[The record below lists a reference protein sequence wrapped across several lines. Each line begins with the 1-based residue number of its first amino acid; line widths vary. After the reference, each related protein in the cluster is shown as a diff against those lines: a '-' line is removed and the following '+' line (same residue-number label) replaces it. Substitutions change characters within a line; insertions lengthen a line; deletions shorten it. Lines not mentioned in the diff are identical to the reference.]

1 MILRPNLITASVIS
15 QTKLEFYV
23 TNLPTRN
30 HTEIRVT
37 FNSALTAVEI
47 RSFRF
52 EKNIPEI
59 GVTYDTKLTGM
70 YLKSIRQD
78 TKAVE
83 KGVEVS
89 TSITGVTLYTM
100 KKDLIGKEVD
110 TVEFKNTLLSAE
122 LNSNLNR
129 GYSINDS
136 DSVTYGIGLTGA
148 TLTQRNV

>member
-1 MILRPNLITASVIS
+1 MLGDFTSKPLLLEDLDLIFWFKWFKISIASVFFS
-15 QTKLEFYV
+15 DFA
-23 TNLPTRN
+23 
-30 HTEIRVT
+30 
-37 FNSALTAVEI
+37 NSWINFSL
-47 RSFRF
+47 
-52 EKNIPEI
+52 
-59 GVTYDTKLTGM
+59 G
-70 YLKSIRQD
+70 
-78 TKAVE
+78 
-83 KGVEVS
+83 S

-148 TLTQRNV
+148 TLTQRNVWCNFKILI